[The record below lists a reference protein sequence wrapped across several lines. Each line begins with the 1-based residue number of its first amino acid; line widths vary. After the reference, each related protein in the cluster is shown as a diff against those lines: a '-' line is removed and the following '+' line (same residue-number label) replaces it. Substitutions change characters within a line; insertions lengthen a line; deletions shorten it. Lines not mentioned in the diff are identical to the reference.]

1 MIVSTTTAVQHIRK
15 NKNHG
20 ELFLLSNH
28 WLPALQEIFCSIL
41 KFSKLLSTTPM

>member
-1 MIVSTTTAVQHIRK
+1 MIVSTITPVQHIRK

-20 ELFLLSNH
+20 ELFLSNH
-28 WLPALQEIFCSIL
+28 WLPAPQEIFCSIS